1 MATRVPEG
9 TLQTS
14 TAKNMLAAPIRDKQ
28 SEMCIFK
35 VAVKNGAQQG
45 SVLVPP
51 LMSTVVSR
59 TDANGAPIGT
69 KWLHLCRSMPTTCL
83 SQYVTSLRFL
93 HHHQAGVDVVVVGVL
108 QLHSTVIDCGRRGSE
123 LLPGVLNAARK
134 ARTKRT
140 RADVSVSVAA
150 AVLGIFGH
158 FVGALVGLTSDLLE
172 NSSRNDS
179 F

>member
-1 MATRVPEG
+1 MPRFCWVTWQRCDAYQAFLNHPIEHDDGFGLLFPDHEPEVATRVPEG

-108 QLHSTVIDCGRRGSE
+108 QLHSTVIDCGRRGE
-123 LLPGVLNAARK
+123 RVTAG
-134 ARTKRT
+134 
-140 RADVSVSVAA
+140 
-150 AVLGIFGH
+150 
-158 FVGALVGLTSDLLE
+158 
-172 NSSRNDS
+172 S
-179 F
+179 FECGEKGED